1 MNERTALAAVEQHF
15 GSLDEFFVQMLEDH
29 PECLDESLPLAKR
42 ADIINLPPAV
52 FSRILSLPQF
62 RAMIRAE
69 LVNKAYGIQHEATH
83 FEQMSKVARNERRL
97 VATAKGDL
105 VYVDQL
111 PGDMIAAGKYLNEA
125 RGTPVEPRAGGF
137 GGITINIG
145 NVESSAPVRLELGE
159 EVLDVQARPHQ
170 PKRAGDLP
178 PPGAQARSGASA
190 RSLEGAV
197 PGADAPMGALY
208 GPTAE
213 DEDEEAGIRAKG
225 EAGAAA
231 RREEG
236 VKHGRP
242 RPTATAH
249 GDSYAQRAARW
260 AGFPAR
266 RPQPDAKPG
275 SGGSSD

>member
-15 GSLDEFFVQMLEDH
+15 GSLDEFFVQMLEQH
-29 PECLDESLPLAKR
+29 PECLDESLPLHQR
-42 ADIINLPPAV
+42 ANIINLPPAV

-83 FEQMSKVARNERRL
+83 FEQMSRVARNEKRL

-105 VYVDQL
+105 VRIDQL

-125 RGTPVEPRAGGF
+125 RGTPVEPRAVGF

-145 NVESSAPVRLELGE
+145 SPEVDTSVRLELGE
-159 EVLDVQARPHQ
+159 ETLDVQARPHQ

-178 PPGAQARSGASA
+178 PPGAQARSGSA
-190 RSLEGAV
+190 ARALSSVV

-213 DEDEEAGIRAKG
+213 DEDEEAGFREKG
-225 EAGAAA
+225 EVGAAA

-236 VKHGRP
+236 LKHGRRQQASP
-242 RPTATAH
+242 APGSFTE
-249 GDSYAQRAARW
+249 RARRW
-260 AGFPAR
+260 ANLPVR
-266 RPQPDAKPG
+266 RPSVD
-275 SGGSSD
+275 SGAGEPTD